1 MYVHT
6 ECVHVSVYL
15 QVAGRTLQEAMEEND
30 VLTIL
35 DLRLTEISQQSEYS
49 INQAI
54 AANQERAKTTA
65 ANA

>member
-6 ECVHVSVYL
+6 ECVCVSMCL

-54 AANQERAKTTA
+54 AANQERAKTAA

>member
-1 MYVHT
+1 M
-6 ECVHVSVYL
+6 SVCL

>member
-1 MYVHT
+1 M
-6 ECVHVSVYL
+6 CL

>member
-6 ECVHVSVYL
+6 ECVRVSVCL

>member
-6 ECVHVSVYL
+6 ECVCVSMCL

>member
-1 MYVHT
+1 MYVHI
-6 ECVHVSVYL
+6 ECVHVSVCL